1 MKLGVKIFAVFVTII
16 LGITFLYNPP
26 PVIDK
31 SQIKATALIDYPSK
45 FNYRQTMNDCGPFNT
60 AAVVRALK
68 KEEIDPQVF
77 AEEIGWRLPNGYTLP
92 WGLEEQLEENG
103 IVIEKP
109 NLKSLS
115 DEERILFLQQQLSQ
129 GKPVIILGDLSE
141 TNSFK
146 HYVTVFGFDALKD
159 EFYIYDSLHDK
170 NPGLEGMTKDDNA
183 ELPGNRTFSSKG
195 LLVFWRDG
203 GMYGMY
209 KWYAIVASFSDV

>member
-31 SQIKATALIDYPSK
+31 SQIRTISLIDYPSN
-45 FNYRQTMNDCGPFNT
+45 FNYRQTGNDCGPFNT

-68 KEEIDPQVF
+68 KEEIDSQTF
-77 AEEIGWRLPNGYTLP
+77 SEEIGWRLPNGYTLP

-115 DEERILFLQQQLSQ
+115 DEEKILFLQQRLSH
-129 GKPVIILGDLSE
+129 GEPVTILGEMS
-141 TNSFK
+141 SFE
-146 HYVTVFGFDALKD
+146 HYVTIFGFDASKD

-170 NPGLEGMTKDDNA
+170 DDNA
-183 ELPGNRTFSSKG
+183 SLPGNRTFSSKE
-195 LLVFWRDG
+195 LLDFWRKG
-203 GMYGMY
+203 GMYGIY
-209 KWYAIVASFSDV
+209 KWYAIVASILE